1 MLIPSAMKRFIV
13 LLPLFLLVLFASAQA
28 TVVTQGK
35 SFSKVLKGSTGDLFT
50 VVCGSFAKDGRH
62 LLYVEEGLTPK
73 VVRLDAQLVPS
84 EELALKDL
92 VIDGIKWTGVTG
104 IVENGALRCLLV
116 SNGKKSAEYGIG
128 TVNANGPLAITGLR
142 KLAAFDLNY
151 VNDPAFTM
159 VSRPLP
165 DPILFTRGLAYVQ
178 KERLIASPDGKRY
191 LLNHFTN
198 EAKGD
203 KQFHFAVL
211 DKDFTVLS
219 TGSATLPY
227 EDAKSSI
234 HQILFSNEEVVRLLT
249 YVFQCK
255 SEEQLGDKNCH
266 ELHLT
271 TVEDGGKTV
280 SDILV
285 EKNFISSARFCE
297 RGGDR
302 LAIALRY
309 GSLTGTPGVVLTFD
323 PKDPKLKPTP
333 LATQRLPSIH
343 KAKLMAYGDPAA
355 DPKKTVSRT
364 AKVPN
369 EIVDLAPAW
378 DGGLLVLETF
388 LENMFQLPM
397 GEAIAIRHLN
407 GPVRATYVQ
416 ANDSIG
422 WQTVVDRALMTTAG
436 QLYEGCSWTT
446 TDKGPLVFLGQT
458 PRGFEAIMRAGIE
471 AGTQKG
477 ALPAEPQ
484 VLRAALLSR
493 TGEVLA
499 NGLVLGMEETFIPSP
514 NVAVFEGDGTRALVK
529 SYDRGNQYRFTVV
542 DLAKLGQ

>member
-1 MLIPSAMKRFIV
+1 MKRSFA
-13 LLPLFLLVLFASAQA
+13 LLPLLLVALFADAQA
-28 TVVTQGK
+28 TVVLQGK
-35 SFSKVLKGSTGDLFT
+35 PFNKALKGSTGDLFT

-62 LLYVEEGLTPK
+62 MLYVEEGLTPK

-84 EELALKDL
+84 EELVLKDF
-92 VIDGIKWTGVTG
+92 VIDGVKWTGVTG
-104 IVENGALRCLLV
+104 IIDNGALRCLLV

-128 TVNANGPLAITGLR
+128 TVNTAGPLAITGFR
-142 KLAAFDLNY
+142 KLATFDLNY
-151 VNDPAFTM
+151 TNDPAFTM

-178 KERLIASPDGKRY
+178 RERLIASPDGNRY

-203 KQFHFAVL
+203 KLFQFAIL

-219 TGSATLPY
+219 NGSATLPY

-234 HQILFSNEEVVRLLT
+234 HQILFSNDEVVRLLT

-285 EKNFISSARFCE
+285 EKNFISSARLCE

-309 GSLTGTPGVVLTFD
+309 GSLTGTPGVVVTFD

-343 KAKLMAYGDPAA
+343 KAKLMAYGDPSA

-364 AKVPN
+364 AKVPD

-388 LENMFQLPM
+388 LETMFQLPM
-397 GEAIAIRHLN
+397 GEAIAIRHLS

-422 WQTVVDRALMTTAG
+422 WQTTVDRALMTTAG

-446 TDKGPLVFLGQT
+446 TDKGPLIFHGQT
-458 PRGFEAIMRAGIE
+458 PRGFEAILRSGVE

-484 VLRAALLSR
+484 VLRAALFSH

-514 NVAVFEGDGTRALVK
+514 NVVVFEKDGTRALVK
-529 SYDRGNQYRFTVV
+529 SYDRGSQYRFTVV